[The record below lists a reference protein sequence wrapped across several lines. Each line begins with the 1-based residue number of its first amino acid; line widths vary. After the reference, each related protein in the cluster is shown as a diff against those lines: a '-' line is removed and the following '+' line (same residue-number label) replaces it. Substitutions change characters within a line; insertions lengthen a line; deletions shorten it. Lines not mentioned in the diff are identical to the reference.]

1 MIRNGIEVVRF
12 YEKNVGSNMSAH
24 TGLRKITDWVKN
36 YNVLLFIGFISLGWL
51 ASWLIFVI
59 FALLFVN

>member
-1 MIRNGIEVVRF
+1 MF
-12 YEKNVGSNMSAH
+12 AH

-51 ASWLIFVI
+51 ASWLVFVI
-59 FALLFVN
+59 FALIFVS